1 MAASVWDANRRRMPD
16 AAVAAHAPR
25 GACSI
30 FWTSSAGAF
39 SATYCSAWPHP
50 CEPRI
55 HSRRQLCCRLDGV
68 RNTLYAVPLGR
79 PPIAFCFLWRPGVSN
94 HVGADR
100 ADDLYGYL
108 LPRFQ
113 VLCRS
118 TSVAIAV
125 VAFAWSLPHVFLF
138 RYPFT
143 PLFCSFGCLRP
154 G

>member
-79 PPIAFCFLWRPGVSN
+79 TAIACCFLWRPGVSN
-94 HVGADR
+94 HLGADR

-113 VLCRS
+113 VLFWGKRVGVC
-118 TSVAIAV
+118 VFWV
-125 VAFAWSLPHVFLF
+125 SLVLPKVFFFSL
-138 RYPFT
+138 
-143 PLFCSFGCLRP
+143 SF
-154 G
+154 